1 MRKVIHKWFWAWEA
15 EKEEKWLNEMCAKGL
30 GLTSVGFARYEF
42 EDCTPGEYQY
52 RLEFLEH
59 LPTHPE
65 SVQYIKFV
73 EDTGAEQI
81 GSITRWVYFRKKTA
95 DGPFD
100 LFSDNASR
108 IKHLSRII
116 ALLLTL
122 NIFNIY
128 IGCYNIFLAIAL
140 DSPINYCGI
149 INLIIGALLF
159 YGIFKLNRQRKALK
173 KEQQIFE

>member
-30 GLTSVGFARYEF
+30 GLASVGFGRYEF

-59 LPTHPE
+59 FPTHPE

-81 GSITRWVYFRKKTA
+81 GSITRWVYFRKKSA

-128 IGCYNIFLAIAL
+128 IGCYNIFIAITW
-140 DSPINYCGI
+140 DSPANYGGI
-149 INLIIGALLF
+149 INLAVAALLF
-159 YGIFKLNRQRKALK
+159 YGIFRLNRQRKALK
-173 KEQQIFE
+173 REQQIYE

>member
-15 EKEEKWLNEMCAKGL
+15 DKEENWLNEMSAKGL
-30 GLTSVGFARYEF
+30 GLVSVGFGRYEF
-42 EDCTPGEYQY
+42 EDCTPGAYQY

-59 LPTHPE
+59 FPTHPE
-65 SVQYIKFV
+65 SVQYIKFI

-81 GSITRWVYFRKKTA
+81 GSITRWVYFRKKTT

-108 IKHLSRII
+108 IKHLNRII

-122 NIFNIY
+122 NCFNLGAGI
-128 IGCYNIFLAIAL
+128 YNIILAITL
-140 DSPINYCGI
+140 NSPANYVGFV
-149 INLIIGALLF
+149 NLAVGLLLF
-159 YGIFKLNRQRKALK
+159 IGIFKLWRQRKKLK
-173 KEQQIFE
+173 KEQTIFE

>member
-30 GLTSVGFARYEF
+30 GLASVGFGRYEF

-59 LPTHPE
+59 FPTHPE

-81 GSITRWVYFRKKTA
+81 GSITRWVYFRKKA
-95 DGPFD
+95 EDGPFD

-128 IGCYNIFLAIAL
+128 IGCYNIFLAITWS
-140 DSPINYCGI
+140 SPVNYLGI
-149 INLIIGALLF
+149 INLVIGALLF
-159 YGIFKLNRQRKALK
+159 YGIFKLHRQRTVLK

>member
-1 MRKVIHKWFWAWEA
+1 MRKVIRKWFWAWEA

-30 GLTSVGFARYEF
+30 GLSSVGFGRYEF

-59 LPTHPE
+59 FPTHPE

-122 NIFNIY
+122 NISNIY
-128 IGCYNIFLAIAL
+128 IGCYNIFLAITL
-140 DSPINYCGI
+140 DSPANYGGI
-149 INLIIGALLF
+149 INLAVAALLF
-159 YGIFKLNRQRKALK
+159 YGIFRLNRQRKALK

>member
-15 EKEEKWLNEMCAKGL
+15 DKEEKWLAEMSAKGL
-30 GLTSVGFARYEF
+30 GLASVGFGRYEF

-122 NIFNIY
+122 NVFNIFA
-128 IGCYNIFLAIAL
+128 GCYNIALAITL
-140 DSPINYCGI
+140 DSPGNYIGI
-149 INLIIGALLF
+149 LNLIIGTLLF
-159 YGIFKLNRQRKALK
+159 YGVFRLNRQRKALK